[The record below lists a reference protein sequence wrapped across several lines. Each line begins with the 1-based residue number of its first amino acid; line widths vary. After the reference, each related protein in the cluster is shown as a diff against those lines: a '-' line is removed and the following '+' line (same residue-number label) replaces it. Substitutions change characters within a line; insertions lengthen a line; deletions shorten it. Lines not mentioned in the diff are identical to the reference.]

1 MLSKHTFIWK
11 VTMTLCLRQCF
22 FAHQFWTSVFDW
34 LTCGNSWGRMKA
46 KHCVKLSFFGESRD
60 RLLKTSSNQRDRTE
74 NTKLFKETKV
84 TSRVKHLHPTESH
97 PERWYK
103 ENKSAADFITFVS
116 FEFVYACVAVSV
128 GERES
133 QTKIV
138 LLFNFLGQYPSTSDF
153 GDTLPLVILVKDT
166 LGNLP
171 RELEPKPCT
180 CTQQTPKY
188 HFHHSDTCPQI
199 YSPVAMW
206 CSRMALCQL
215 QRIAVTPLN
224 IAGGLTSSM
233 RREMATLPRVYVTR
247 QIPPEGLKILRE
259 SGQWVTVS

>member
-1 MLSKHTFIWK
+1 M
-11 VTMTLCLRQCF
+11 CLRHRVFC
-22 FAHQFWTSVFDW
+22 TPVLDISVRLFDW
-34 LTCGNSWGRMKA
+34 PVAALGGRMKA
-46 KHCVKLSFFGESRD
+46 KHCVKPSFTGESRD
-60 RLLKTSSNQRDRTE
+60 RLPKTSSNQRDRAE
-74 NTKLFKETKV
+74 NTKQFKETKV
-84 TSRVKHLHPTESH
+84 TSRVKHLHSAESH
-97 PERWYK
+97 PERWCK
-103 ENKSAADFITFVS
+103 ENKSAADFMTFVS
-116 FEFVYACVAVSV
+116 FLFVYACVAVSV

-138 LLFNFLGQYPSTSDF
+138 LLFSFLGQYPSTSDF
-153 GDTLPLVILVKDT
+153 GDTLPLIILVKDT

-206 CSRMALCQL
+206 CSRMALRQL
-215 QRIAVTPLN
+215 QRIAVPLN
-224 IAGGLTSSM
+224 IAGGLTSNV